1 MTLALQINALA
12 QEIGAVIK
20 AIKITLGDNTAL
32 TTTDKTSLVNA
43 VNEVNTKIGALIND
57 LAGAGV
63 TDKTWSADKIL
74 AYTAQLKSDIMG
86 GITPAALD
94 TIFEL
99 AAQLESG
106 ATQLNGIL
114 IALGNRVR
122 VDAAQSF
129 DPLLQQQGRDNI
141 GAASQTDLT
150 TLATNVGDTTTDF
163 VAAFNAALA

>member
-1 MTLALQINALA
+1 MTLAVQINALA
-12 QEIGAVIK
+12 EAIGVVIK
-20 AIKITLGDNTAL
+20 ALKMKLGDNAAL
-32 TTTDKTSLVNA
+32 TTADKTSLVNS
-43 VNEVNTKIGALIND
+43 VNELNTKIDSLIND

-63 TDKTWSADKIL
+63 TDKTWSTDKIL

-99 AAQLESG
+99 AAQLESD

-122 VDAAQSF
+122 VDAVQSF
-129 DPLLQQQGRDNI
+129 DASQQQQGRENI
-141 GAASQTDLT
+141 GAASAA
-150 TLATNVGDTTTDF
+150 TLSQLIIDVGDTTTDF
-163 VAAFNAALA
+163 VAAFNTALA